1 MKLIGL
7 SLALFTSI
15 TCGHS
20 SLLAET
26 VAWQTVREFAA
37 PEAIQAAAAD
47 EQFVYAVASREIAKY
62 DRVTGKKI
70 AISTGDAKHL
80 NSGFLWQG
88 KLLCAHSNYPQL
100 PERSEIKVLDPNTMQ
115 LSTFHDFGN
124 YGGSLVWV
132 IRNEGHWW
140 CNFARY
146 GKQNAETFLT
156 KFNDNWEEQGRW
168 TYPESM
174 IRHLGNYSLSGGLW
188 LGEELLVTGHDKQE
202 LYRLRLPETGSV
214 LEFLGREE
222 VPFTGQGFAVDPVS
236 GRLVGISRA
245 ERKVIFVKRA
255 KPDSKSADSSVQMP
269 TRGICAHR
277 GASDS
282 HPENTL
288 SAFREAIRLGAHM
301 IEFDVALTK
310 DNKLVLMHDT
320 KLDRTTNGKGRVSD
334 FTLAELKQLDSGSWK
349 NARFKG
355 EQIPT
360 LDEALAIMPENIW
373 LNVHLKGG
381 AKLAEEVTERIVAA
395 ERLHQSFLA
404 CSQAAAEAAKS
415 VDSRIQICN
424 MERQGNSLK
433 YVNETIAMQA
443 EFIQLYGGNTVDPA
457 YPQQLRKHAIR
468 INYCCA
474 NDAETIDALFKA
486 GVDFPLVDR
495 LEPMLTVADS
505 HGISRLKPVY
515 R

>member
-1 MKLIGL
+1 MKLTGL
-7 SLALFTSI
+7 YIALLTSI

-20 SLLAET
+20 CLVAESS
-26 VAWQTVREFAA
+26 VWKTVRELAA

-47 EQFVYAVASREIAKY
+47 EQFVYAIASGEIAKY
-62 DRVTGKKI
+62 DRVTGKRT
-70 AISTGDAKHL
+70 ALSTGDAKHL

-88 KLLCAHSNYPQL
+88 KLLCAHSNYPNL

-146 GKQNAETFLT
+146 GNQNAETFLV
-156 KFNDNWEEQGRW
+156 KFNDDWEEQERW
-168 TYPESM
+168 SYPESV
-174 IRHLGNYSLSGGLW
+174 IRQLGNYSLSGGLW

-202 LYRLRLPETGSV
+202 LYRLRLPETESV

-222 VPFTGQGFAVDPVS
+222 IPFTGQGFAVDPSS
-236 GRLVGISRA
+236 GGLIGISRA

-255 KPDSKSADSSVQMP
+255 KPVSESANGSVQMP

-320 KLDRTTNGKGRVSD
+320 TLDRTTNGKGPVSD
-334 FTLAELKQLDSGSWK
+334 FRLAELKQLDAGSWK

-355 EQIPT
+355 EQVPT

-381 AKLAEEVTERIVAA
+381 AKLAEEVTKRIVAA
-395 ERLHQSFLA
+395 KRLHQSFLA

-415 VDSRIQICN
+415 VDNRIQICN

-433 YVNETIAMQA
+433 YVDETIAMQA
-443 EFIQLYGGNTVDPA
+443 EFIQLYGGNSVDPA
-457 YPQQLRKHAIR
+457 HTQRLQEHGIR

-474 NDAETIDALFKA
+474 NDAQTVDALFKA
-486 GVDFPLVDR
+486 GVEFPLVDR
-495 LEPMLTVADS
+495 LEPMLKVADRL
-505 HGISRLKPVY
+505 GIPRLQPASR
-515 R
+515 

>member
-1 MKLIGL
+1 MKFTGFY
-7 SLALFTSI
+7 LALLTTI
-15 TCGHS
+15 TIGQS
-20 SLLAET
+20 SLLAESGT
-26 VAWQTVREFAA
+26 WQTVREFAA

-47 EQFVYAVASREIAKY
+47 EQFVYAIASEEIAKY
-62 DRVTGKKI
+62 DRVTGKRI
-70 AISTGDAKHL
+70 ALSTGDAKHL

-88 KLLCAHSNYPQL
+88 KILCAHSNYPRL

-146 GKQNAETFLT
+146 GNQNAETVLA

-168 TYPESM
+168 TYPESV
-174 IRHLGNYSLSGGLW
+174 IRHLGTYSLSGGLW

-202 LYRLRLPETGSV
+202 LYRLRLPETGTV
-214 LEFLGREE
+214 LEFIGREE
-222 VPFTGQGFAVDPVS
+222 IPFTGQGFAVDPAS
-236 GRLVGISRA
+236 GGLVGISRA
-245 ERKVIFVKRA
+245 KRKVIFVSRA
-255 KPDSKSADSSVQMP
+255 KPDSASAKDSDQMP

-310 DNKLVLMHDT
+310 DHKLVLMHDT
-320 KLDRTTNGKGRVSD
+320 TLDRTTNGKGPVSE
-334 FTLAELKQLDSGSWK
+334 FTLAELKQLDAGSWK
-349 NARFKG
+349 NARFQG

-373 LNVHLKGG
+373 LNVHLKGE
-381 AKLAEEVTERIVAA
+381 ARLAEEVTKRIVAA
-395 ERLHQSFLA
+395 KRLHQSFLA
-404 CSQAAAEAAKS
+404 CSQAAADAAKN
-415 VDSRIQICN
+415 VDSRIQMCN
-424 MERQGNSLK
+424 MERQGNSLR
-433 YVNETIAMQA
+433 YINETIAMQA
-443 EFIQLYGGNTVDPA
+443 EFIQLYGGNSVDPA
-457 YPQQLRKHAIR
+457 HTKRLREHGIR
-468 INYCCA
+468 VNYCCA

-486 GVDFPLVDR
+486 GVEFPLVDR
-495 LEPMLTVADS
+495 LEPMLKVADG
-505 HGISRLKPVY
+505 HGIPRLQPSY

>member
-1 MKLIGL
+1 MKLTGL
-7 SLALFTSI
+7 YLALLITI

-20 SLLAET
+20 SLLAESAT
-26 VAWQTVREFAA
+26 WQTVRELAA

-47 EQFVYAVASREIAKY
+47 EQFVYAIASREIAKY
-62 DRVTGKKI
+62 DPVTGKRI
-70 AISTGDAKHL
+70 ALSTGDAKHL

-132 IRNEGHWW
+132 IRNGRYWW

-146 GKQNAETFLT
+146 GNQNAETFLV

-168 TYPESM
+168 TYPQSVL
-174 IRHLGNYSLSGGLW
+174 RHLGTYSLSGGLW

-202 LYRLRLPETGSV
+202 LYRLRLPETGTV
-214 LEFLGREE
+214 LEFIGREQ
-222 VPFTGQGFAVDPVS
+222 VPFTGQGFAVDPAS
-236 GRLVGISRA
+236 GGLVGISRA
-245 ERKVIFVKRA
+245 KRKVIFVK
-255 KPDSKSADSSVQMP
+255 PVKSASEPANVSIQMP

-320 KLDRTTNGKGRVSD
+320 
-334 FTLAELKQLDSGSWK
+334 TL
-349 NARFKG
+349 
-355 EQIPT
+355 
-360 LDEALAIMPENIW
+360 
-373 LNVHLKGG
+373 V
-381 AKLAEEVTERIVAA
+381 
-395 ERLHQSFLA
+395 
-404 CSQAAAEAAKS
+404 
-415 VDSRIQICN
+415 
-424 MERQGNSLK
+424 
-433 YVNETIAMQA
+433 
-443 EFIQLYGGNTVDPA
+443 
-457 YPQQLRKHAIR
+457 
-468 INYCCA
+468 
-474 NDAETIDALFKA
+474 
-486 GVDFPLVDR
+486 
-495 LEPMLTVADS
+495 
-505 HGISRLKPVY
+505 
-515 R
+515 